1 MVNVNLEGALPFLGA
16 DGPDYAAAERAHR
29 TLFGRSGAGSEFTG
43 WLDLP
48 RRMADTELNGIL
60 AAADRIRTQGDAL
73 LVVGI
78 GGSYLGA
85 RAAIELLK
93 SASAGRPG
101 FHRQCHLQVRRH
113 AGAGAGLPCGKGDA
127 GAQIRR

>member
-48 RRMADTELNGIL
+48 RRMAVVPLLRHRLTH
-60 AAADRIRTQGDAL
+60 DAL
-73 LVVGI
+73 GFISFIPSVSRYFVG
-78 GGSYLGA
+78 
-85 RAAIELLK
+85 E
-93 SASAGRPG
+93 
-101 FHRQCHLQVRRH
+101 
-113 AGAGAGLPCGKGDA
+113 
-127 GAQIRR
+127 